1 MEKRWVI
8 RKQSESAEIR
18 ELSEKLNIDQHLA
31 NLLIQRGIHTLD
43 EARDFF
49 RPALENLHDPFLMTD
64 MDKAVERIGSALQNR
79 EKIMVYGDYDVDGT
93 TAVALVFTF
102 LRRFHDA
109 IDYYIPDRYT
119 EGYGISL
126 QGIDFAADQG
136 FTLIVALDCGVKAV
150 EKIQYAKTRGI
161 DFIVCDHHR
170 PGNQL
175 PPAYALLDPKRA
187 DCSYPYKEL
196 SGCGIGFKL
205 VQALAMKQNIP
216 FEELHQYLDLV
227 VVSIASDIVDITGE
241 NRILA
246 HYGLRL
252 LNSSPRPG
260 LEAILTV
267 SKIEKSTKTN
277 GNLLFSKELTI
288 SDLVFLIGP
297 RINAAGRIESGKNS
311 VKLLI
316 CEDKD
321 EAMALGEQI
330 NNFNTERKNLDM
342 VATQQAIERIS
353 NDDRLLKAKSTVIY
367 NPAWHKGVIGIVASR
382 LTEHFYRPTV
392 VLTFSGELITGSARS
407 VKDFDI
413 YDAIDSCSD
422 LLEHFG
428 GHKYAAGLSLKP
440 ENLIPFT
447 ERFETVVA
455 DKLEGKSLVPEIEID
470 SCIPLSAIHSRF
482 FNVLKQFSPFGP
494 GNMSP
499 LFRTD
504 GIVDAGGSRVVG
516 KNHLKLYVVHPE
528 ISGGPFSAIA
538 FQQGNHFEK
547 IEKGIPFNIC
557 YHVEE
562 NEWNGVTSLQ
572 LNIRDIKFGD

>member
-1 MEKRWVI
+1 V
-8 RKQSESAEIR
+8 
-18 ELSEKLNIDQHLA
+18 
-31 NLLIQRGIHTLD
+31 
-43 EARDFF
+43 
-49 RPALENLHDPFLMTD
+49 
-64 MDKAVERIGSALQNR
+64 
-79 EKIMVYGDYDVDGT
+79 
-93 TAVALVFTF
+93 
-102 LRRFHDA
+102 
-109 IDYYIPDRYT
+109 
-119 EGYGISL
+119 
-126 QGIDFAADQG
+126 
-136 FTLIVALDCGVKAV
+136 
-150 EKIQYAKTRGI
+150 
-161 DFIVCDHHR
+161 
-170 PGNQL
+170 
-175 PPAYALLDPKRA
+175 
-187 DCSYPYKEL
+187 
-196 SGCGIGFKL
+196 
-205 VQALAMKQNIP
+205 
-216 FEELHQYLDLV
+216 
-227 VVSIASDIVDITGE
+227 
-241 NRILA
+241 
-246 HYGLRL
+246 
-252 LNSSPRPG
+252 
-260 LEAILTV
+260 
-267 SKIEKSTKTN
+267 
-277 GNLLFSKELTI
+277 
-288 SDLVFLIGP
+288 
-297 RINAAGRIESGKNS
+297 
-311 VKLLI
+311 
-316 CEDKD
+316 
-321 EAMALGEQI
+321 
-330 NNFNTERKNLDM
+330 
-342 VATQQAIERIS
+342 
-353 NDDRLLKAKSTVIY
+353 
-367 NPAWHKGVIGIVASR
+367 IVASR

-447 ERFETVVA
+447 EQFETVVA

-470 SCIPLSAIHSRF
+470 SCIPLSAIQSRF

-504 GIVDAGGSRVVG
+504 GIVDAGGSKVVG